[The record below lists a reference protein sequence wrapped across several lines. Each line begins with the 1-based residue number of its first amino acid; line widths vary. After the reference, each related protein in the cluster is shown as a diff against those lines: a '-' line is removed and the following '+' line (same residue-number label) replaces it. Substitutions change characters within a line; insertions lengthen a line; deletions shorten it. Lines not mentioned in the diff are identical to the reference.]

1 MTRLSR
7 SQRGWGDGGY
17 IQKSLSCCYQD
28 LRAWFFKYHFSIFI
42 PNKYCFRSLERG
54 VTVMMMVVKGLPWLS
69 ALHSS
74 TLSSCPCPAPAPSA
88 PRPASAQSLLPQ
100 LHTHG
105 TVCAAIGDCL
115 SVDSGH
121 LTPMCP
127 QTALMHNSS
136 TPRTDQPE

>member
-54 VTVMMMVVKGLPWLS
+54 VTVMMMVVKGLRGFQLSTRLLS
-69 ALHSS
+69 AAVHAPPPPPALPDLLLPKAFSPSS
-74 TLSSCPCPAPAPSA
+74 TRMA
-88 PRPASAQSLLPQ
+88 RYVLP
-100 LHTHG
+100 
-105 TVCAAIGDCL
+105 
-115 SVDSGH
+115 
-121 LTPMCP
+121 
-127 QTALMHNSS
+127 
-136 TPRTDQPE
+136 